1 MPISSVG
8 SARPGALAPLS
19 DNRASAKPTG
29 GPAAAVDTPTT
40 GEWSVWWRTPVPA
53 RLYNAT
59 VVLAAAG
66 VSLAAIVARTGRSS
80 VGAALALIAG
90 GIAVVELGRLAEGGR
105 VDRQRIH
112 KGLSAWPLAGALL
125 LPVGLAGWVAA
136 AVYLHAWARGMR
148 ITRWKWIGSWGIVT
162 LSALAA
168 SGAFR
173 AVNGD
178 MLDPSG
184 SGRSFLAV
192 GVAMAAFLAT
202 EALGFF
208 VISRLND
215 PEDERY
221 LRAQLA
227 SPSFYAVEAAV
238 LGSGAVAAV
247 LYGYWPGFLALGGPA
262 FLLMQRGLLHQ
273 PLQQAARHD
282 AKTGVLNCEAW
293 RATASSALGH
303 GRRQEQLVA
312 VAVVDIDHFKAVND
326 VFGHLAGD
334 DVLARTADTIV
345 GCVRSTD
352 LVGRFGGD
360 EFCALLFCAG
370 RDDALA
376 TAERIR
382 RQIEKLTFNDP
393 RLGVTV
399 SVGLATAP
407 VAAAGGTLDLPELM
421 AAADLALYRAKHD
434 GRNRVDGTDTRRQPA
449 PLSAS

>member
-1 MPISSVG
+1 
-8 SARPGALAPLS
+8 
-19 DNRASAKPTG
+19 
-29 GPAAAVDTPTT
+29 
-40 GEWSVWWRTPVPA
+40 VWWRTPAPA
-53 RLYNAT
+53 RVYNGF
-59 VVLAAAG
+59 VVLAAIG
-66 VSLAAIVARTGRSS
+66 VSLAAVIARPGRGCI
-80 VGAALALIAG
+80 GAALALIAG
-90 GIAVVELGRLAEGGR
+90 GVAVVELGRLAEGGR

-125 LPVGLAGWVAA
+125 LPLGLAGWVAA
-136 AVYLHAWARGMR
+136 AVYIHAWMRGMR
-148 ITRWKWIGSWGIVT
+148 ITLWKWIGSWGIVT

-168 SGAFR
+168 TGAFR
-173 AVNGD
+173 AINGD
-178 MLDPSG
+178 VILDPTG

-192 GVAMAAFLAT
+192 MAALAT
-202 EALGFF
+202 FLVVETAGFF

-215 PEDERY
+215 PEDEQY

-227 SPSFYAVEAAV
+227 SPAFYAVELAV
-238 LGSGAVAAV
+238 LGSGALAAV
-247 LYGYWPGFLALGGPA
+247 LYGYWPGFLTLAGPA
-262 FLLMQRGLLHQ
+262 LMLMQRGMLHQ
-273 PLQQAARHD
+273 PLQHEARHD

-303 GRRQEQLVA
+303 ARRQEQLVA
-312 VAVVDIDHFKAVND
+312 VAVVDIDHFKTVND

-334 DVLARTADTIV
+334 DVLARTADAIV

-360 EFCALLFCAG
+360 EFMALLFCAG

-382 RQIEKLTFNDP
+382 RQIERLSFTDP

-399 SVGLATAP
+399 SIGLATAP
-407 VAAAGGTLDLPELM
+407 VTGVPSAVDLAELM
-421 AAADLALYRAKHD
+421 AAADRSLYRAKDD
-434 GRNRVDGTDTRRQPA
+434 GRNRVDGSDARRPAA

>member
-1 MPISSVG
+1 M
-8 SARPGALAPLS
+8 S
-19 DNRASAKPTG
+19 DNRASTKPAG
-29 GPAAAVDTPTT
+29 GPVAGVDTPTS
-40 GEWSVWWRTPVPA
+40 GEWAVWWRTPVRA
-53 RLYNAT
+53 RLYNAA
-59 VVLAAAG
+59 VVLAAVGA
-66 VSLAAIVARTGRSS
+66 SLAAILARPGRGC
-80 VGAALALIAG
+80 VGATLALIAG

-136 AVYLHAWARGMR
+136 AVYLHAWARGIR

-168 SGAFR
+168 SGVFR

-178 MLDPSG
+178 ILAPSG
-184 SGRSFLAV
+184 SGRAFLAV
-192 GVAMAAFLAT
+192 IAALAT
-202 EALGFF
+202 FLVTEATGFF
-208 VISRLND
+208 LISRLND
-215 PEDERY
+215 ADDERY

-227 SPSFYAVEAAV
+227 SPSFYVVELAV
-238 LGSGAVAAV
+238 LGSGALASV

-262 FLLMQRGLLHQ
+262 LLLMQRGLLHQ
-273 PLQQAARHD
+273 PLQHEARHD

-303 GRRQEQLVA
+303 ARRQEQLVA
-312 VAVVDIDHFKAVND
+312 VAVVDIDHFKTVND
-326 VFGHLAGD
+326 IFGHLAGD
-334 DVLARTADTIV
+334 DVLARTADAIV

-360 EFCALLFCAG
+360 EFCALMFCAG
-370 RDDALA
+370 PDDALA

-382 RQIEKLTFNDP
+382 RQIEQLAFSDP

-407 VAAAGGTLDLPELM
+407 VAAAGGSLDLPELM
-421 AAADLALYRAKHD
+421 AAADRALYRAKHG
-434 GRNRVDGTDTRRQPA
+434 GRNRVEGTDTRRQPA

>member
-1 MPISSVG
+1 M
-8 SARPGALAPLS
+8 S
-19 DNRASAKPTG
+19 DKRASAKPTG
-29 GPAAAVDTPTT
+29 GPAAAVDAPTA
-40 GEWSVWWRTPVPA
+40 GEWAAWWRTPLPA

-59 VVLAAAG
+59 IVVAAAA
-66 VSLAAIVARTGRSS
+66 VSLAALVAGPGRGC
-80 VGAALALIAG
+80 VGATLALIVG
-90 GIAVVELGRLAEGGR
+90 GVAVVELGRLAEGGR

-136 AVYLHAWARGMR
+136 AVYLHAWARGIR

-168 SGAFR
+168 TGMFR
-173 AVNGD
+173 AVNGG
-178 MLDPSG
+178 MLDPAG
-184 SGRSFLAV
+184 SGRSFL
-192 GVAMAAFLAT
+192 GVVAAMATFLAAET
-202 EALGFF
+202 VGLFI
-208 VISRLND
+208 ISRLND

-227 SPSFYAVEAAV
+227 SPSFYAVELAV
-238 LGSGAVAAV
+238 LGSGALAAV

-262 FLLMQRGLLHQ
+262 LMLMQRGMLHQ
-273 PLQQAARHD
+273 PLQHEARHD

-303 GRRQEQLVA
+303 AHARRQEQLVA
-312 VAVVDIDHFKAVND
+312 VAVVDIDRFKAVND

-334 DVLARTADTIV
+334 DVLARTADAIV

-370 RDDALA
+370 PDDALA

-382 RQIEKLTFNDP
+382 RQIERLTFTDP

-407 VAAAGGTLDLPELM
+407 VAPAGGTSGLPELM
-421 AAADLALYRAKHD
+421 AAADRALYRAKHG
-434 GRNRVDGTDTRRQPA
+434 GRNRVAGPDTCRHPA
-449 PLSAS
+449 PLSAG

>member
-1 MPISSVG
+1 
-8 SARPGALAPLS
+8 LATLLDKRVP
-19 DNRASAKPTG
+19 AKP
-29 GPAAAVDTPTT
+29 AAVDAPTT
-40 GEWSVWWRTPVPA
+40 SEWAVWWRTPAPA
-53 RLYNAT
+53 RVYNAS
-59 VVLAAAG
+59 VVVAATGITLAALIAG
-66 VSLAAIVARTGRSS
+66 PGLACAA
-80 VGAALALIAG
+80 AALALIAG
-90 GIAVVELGRLAEGGR
+90 GVAVVELGRLAEGGR
-105 VDRQRIH
+105 ADRQRIH

-136 AVYLHAWARGMR
+136 AVYVHAWLRGIR

-168 SGAFR
+168 QGAFR
-173 AVNGD
+173 GVNGG

-184 SGRSFLAV
+184 SGRTFLAV
-192 GVAMAAFLAT
+192 AAAVATFLVT
-202 EALGFF
+202 ETAGFF

-215 PEDERY
+215 VEDERY

-227 SPSFYAVEAAV
+227 DPAFYSIELAV
-238 LGSGAVAAV
+238 LGSGALAAV
-247 LYGYWPGFLALGGPA
+247 LYGYWPGFLTLGGPA
-262 FLLMQRGLLHQ
+262 LMLMQRGMLHR
-273 PLQQAARHD
+273 PLQHEARHD

-293 RATASSALGH
+293 RATAASALGH
-303 GRRQEQLVA
+303 SRRQEQLVA
-312 VAVVDIDHFKAVND
+312 VMVVDIDHFKAVND

-334 DVLARTADTIV
+334 DVLARTADAIV

-370 RDDALA
+370 ADDAAA

-382 RQIEKLTFNDP
+382 SQVEHLAFTDP

-407 VAAAGGTLDLPELM
+407 VPEPGGTIDLPEML
-421 AAADLALYRAKHD
+421 AVADRALYRAKHD
-434 GRNRVDGTDTRRQPA
+434 GRNRVDGTDARRQPA